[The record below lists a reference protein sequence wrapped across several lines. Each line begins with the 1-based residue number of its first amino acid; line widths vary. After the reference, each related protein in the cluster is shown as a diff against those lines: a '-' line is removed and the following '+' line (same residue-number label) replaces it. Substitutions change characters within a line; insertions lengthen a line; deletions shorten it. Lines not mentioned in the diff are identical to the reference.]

1 MRLNKRKKMIS
12 IGETDRTSLSLAL
25 AVAPGVL
32 RSGVVGGGVTG
43 GESVFVVA
51 AVLRMLVL

>member
-1 MRLNKRKKMIS
+1 MIS

-32 RSGVVGGGVTG
+32 RSGVVGGGVAG
-43 GESVFVVA
+43 GDGVFVVGGGGG
-51 AVLRMLVL
+51 V